1 MNEYFENLYEAIK
14 EFDKYNKENAMPTA
28 PNNASYY
35 SHPDM
40 YENKP
45 TPRVIKPLYML
56 IKVDV
61 DADIVYNQAKAHTY
75 AMNHCDK
82 LEYELVDYHYP
93 TKYSEREHPFIK
105 L

>member
-1 MNEYFENLYEAIK
+1 M
-14 EFDKYNKENAMPTA
+14 T
-28 PNNASYY
+28 
-35 SHPDM
+35 
-40 YENKP
+40 
-45 TPRVIKPLYML
+45 RVIKPLYML

-61 DADIVYNQAKAHTY
+61 DADKVDTVGKAHTY

-93 TKYSEREHPFIK
+93 TKYSERENPFIK

>member
-1 MNEYFENLYEAIK
+1 MDNT
-14 EFDKYNKENAMPTA
+14 EFQAAYPEGTDTPT
-28 PNNASYY
+28 
-35 SHPDM
+35 
-40 YENKP
+40 
-45 TPRVIKPLYML
+45 KPLYML

-61 DADIVYNQAKAHTY
+61 DADIVYNTAKAHTY

-93 TKYSEREHPFIK
+93 SKYSEREHPFIK

>member
-1 MNEYFENLYEAIK
+1 MEDYFDNLYEAIK
-14 EFDKYNKENAMPTA
+14 EFDNYNKENTMTDAEFQAAYPVA
-28 PNNASYY
+28 
-35 SHPDM
+35 D
-40 YENKP
+40 E
-45 TPRVIKPLYML
+45 PRVIKQLYML

-61 DADIVYNQAKAHTY
+61 DADKVDTVGKAHTY

>member
-1 MNEYFENLYEAIK
+1 M
-14 EFDKYNKENAMPTA
+14 DK

-40 YENKP
+40 YENKS
-45 TPRVIKPLYML
+45 TRVIKPLYML

-61 DADIVYNQAKAHTY
+61 DADIVYNDAKAHTY

-93 TKYSEREHPFIK
+93 TQYSDAFEYPFIK

>member
-1 MNEYFENLYEAIK
+1 MQDYFDNLYEAIK
-14 EFDKYNKENAMPTA
+14 EFDKFNKENTMEEFDNLSVEPT
-28 PNNASYY
+28 
-35 SHPDM
+35 
-40 YENKP
+40 
-45 TPRVIKPLYML
+45 IKPLYML

-93 TKYSEREHPFIK
+93 TKYSEREYPFIK

>member
-1 MNEYFENLYEAIK
+1 M
-14 EFDKYNKENAMPTA
+14 DK

-45 TPRVIKPLYML
+45 TPKPLYLL
-56 IKVDV
+56 IKLDV
-61 DADIVYNQAKAHTY
+61 DPEIVYNNPKAHTY
-75 AMNHCDK
+75 AQNHCNS
-82 LEYELVDYHYP
+82 LEYELVDWFYP
-93 TKYSEREHPFIK
+93 NDMHEPCYPFIK

>member
-1 MNEYFENLYEAIK
+1 MNEYFVNLHEAIK
-14 EFDKYNKENAMPTA
+14 EFDKYNNENTMPEIE
-28 PNNASYY
+28 
-35 SHPDM
+35 DL
-40 YENKP
+40 P

-61 DADIVYNQAKAHTY
+61 DADVVYNQAKAHTY
-75 AMNHCDK
+75 AINHCDK

-93 TKYSEREHPFIK
+93 TKYSEREYPFIK

>member
-1 MNEYFENLYEAIK
+1 
-14 EFDKYNKENAMPTA
+14 
-28 PNNASYY
+28 
-35 SHPDM
+35 
-40 YENKP
+40 
-45 TPRVIKPLYML
+45 ML

-61 DADIVYNQAKAHTY
+61 DADIVHNTAKAHTY

>member
-1 MNEYFENLYEAIK
+1 
-14 EFDKYNKENAMPTA
+14 
-28 PNNASYY
+28 
-35 SHPDM
+35 
-40 YENKP
+40 
-45 TPRVIKPLYML
+45 ML

-75 AMNHCDK
+75 AQNHCDK

-93 TKYSEREHPFIK
+93 TQYSDAFEYPFIK

>member
-1 MNEYFENLYEAIK
+1 MEDYFDNLYEAIK
-14 EFDKYNKENAMPTA
+14 EFDNYNKENTMTDAEFQAAYPVA
-28 PNNASYY
+28 
-35 SHPDM
+35 
-40 YENKP
+40 EE
-45 TPRVIKPLYML
+45 PRVIKPLYML

-61 DADIVYNQAKAHTY
+61 DADIVHNQAKAHTY

>member
-1 MNEYFENLYEAIK
+1 MSDEYISSMK
-14 EFDKYNKENAMPTA
+14 EWYQDAYTGDDIPATA
-28 PNNASYY
+28 
-35 SHPDM
+35 
-40 YENKP
+40 
-45 TPRVIKPLYML
+45 PLYML

-61 DADIVYNQAKAHTY
+61 DADIVHNQAKAHTY